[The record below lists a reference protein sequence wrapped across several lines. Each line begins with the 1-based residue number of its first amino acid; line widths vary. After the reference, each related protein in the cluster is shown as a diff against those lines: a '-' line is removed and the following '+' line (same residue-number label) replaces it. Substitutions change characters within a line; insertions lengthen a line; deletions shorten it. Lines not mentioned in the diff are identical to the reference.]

1 MSAEY
6 LSEIEREGKIVAHI
20 TARPDRKPRGV
31 VEAVS
36 YAVGHRIRVEILGSL
51 NEGTR
56 SADQLARI
64 VRQPLSTITHHIR
77 ELLRSDSIEVADIK
91 MVGNVVQHLYRATKM
106 PFHTDEEHA
115 AQSAA
120 EKMATCALIIQ
131 AVMAESLNA
140 MYAGK
145 MVTDPRLW
153 LSWRWFNVDATG
165 RGDIADEQARFWK
178 RMQEIEAESTN
189 RRVSSGEEAMSIIV
203 SSLGFERSQTSLNP
217 PATTGES

>member
-1 MSAEY
+1 MPNTTS
-6 LSEIEREGKIVAHI
+6 GPVQ
-20 TARPDRKPRGV
+20 KPRGV

-64 VRQPLSTITHHIR
+64 VHQPLSTVTHHIK
-77 ELLRSDSIEVADIK
+77 ELLRSNSIEVADIK
-91 MVGNVVQHLYRATKM
+91 MVRNVAQHFYRATKM

-115 AQSAA
+115 AQSDE
-120 EKMATCALIIQ
+120 EKKATCALIIQ

-145 MVTDPRLW
+145 MITDPRLW
-153 LSWRWFNVDATG
+153 LSWRWYNVDAEG
-165 RGDIADEQARFWK
+165 REDIADEQANFW
-178 RMQEIEAESTN
+178 RRVQEIEAQSTN
-189 RRVSSGEEAMSIIV
+189 RRAESGEEARSVIV
-203 SSLGFERSQTSLNP
+203 SSLGFERSRTSLTP
-217 PATTGES
+217 PATT